1 MKTILKKQGKPEQL
15 AGFKE
20 EGELVLG
27 DVALTVI
34 NEPQDLSLLSIIL
47 EVLHLFQLGTV
58 QVAQVEEGAL
68 VGILQQDV
76 FEEWAAGAE
85 DSLVCFHLLVVHRGQ
100 GDIGKVLI
108 LPKATDRVL
117 CLSLKARV

>member
-1 MKTILKKQGKPEQL
+1 M
-15 AGFKE
+15 
-20 EGELVLG
+20 
-27 DVALTVI
+27 
-34 NEPQDLSLLSIIL
+34 
-47 EVLHLFQLGTV
+47 
-58 QVAQVEEGAL
+58 
-68 VGILQQDV
+68 GILQQDV

-117 CLSLKARV
+117 FLSLKARV